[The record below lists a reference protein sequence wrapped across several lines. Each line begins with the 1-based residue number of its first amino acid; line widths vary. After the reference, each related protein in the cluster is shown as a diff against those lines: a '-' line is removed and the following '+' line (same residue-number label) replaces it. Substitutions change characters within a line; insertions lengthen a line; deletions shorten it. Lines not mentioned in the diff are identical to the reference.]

1 MSTREHS
8 RPAGREPLLYDPDV
22 RTPTHAERA
31 RTLVETAGTGTLC
44 TLAQDMDGHPYG
56 SFVTF
61 GLDAGSPVF
70 LISELAEHTRNLR
83 ADSRSSLLVVEQGT
97 GDPLARGRITIA
109 GKTRVLEKGPD
120 LDTAREEFL
129 RSHPNAAYYLD
140 FKDFH
145 LWRLEVESLRYIGGY
160 GRMSWIEATDW
171 LGAAPDPVAGYAE
184 DITRHMN
191 DDHSEA
197 MVACCRAFTKATDT
211 TTAIMTGVDRYGFEM
226 SATTAAGPRPIR
238 LAFSREVSTLQEIRR
253 EMVALARQA
262 RGETTH

>member
-1 MSTREHS
+1 MSTGEHS

-31 RTLVETAGTGTLC
+31 RTLVEAAGTGTLC

-70 LISELAEHTRNLR
+70 LVSELAEHTRNLR
-83 ADSRSSLLVVEQGT
+83 ADSRSSLLVVEPGT

-109 GKTRVLEKGPD
+109 GETRVLEEGSG
-120 LDTAREEFL
+120 LDTSREAFL
-129 RSHPNAAYYLD
+129 RSHPDAAYYIE

-145 LWRLEVESLRYIGGY
+145 LWRLEVQSLRYIGGY
-160 GRMSWIEATDW
+160 GRMSWVEVADW
-171 LGAAPDPVAGYAE
+171 LGAAPDPIAGHAE
-184 DITRHMN
+184 GIITHMN
-191 DDHSEA
+191 ADHSEA

-211 TTAIMTGVDRYGFEM
+211 TTATMTSVDRYGFEM

-238 LAFSREVSTLQEIRR
+238 LAFSREVSTPQEARR
-253 EMVALARQA
+253 ELVALARQA
-262 RGETTH
+262 RETTP

>member
-1 MSTREHS
+1 MSTRKHS
-8 RPAGREPLLYDPDV
+8 RPAGRESLLYDPNV

-31 RTLVETAGTGTLC
+31 RTLAANAGTGTLC
-44 TLAQDMDGHPYG
+44 TLAQDMDGYPYG

-109 GKTRVLEKGPD
+109 GKIRVLERRPD
-120 LDTAREEFL
+120 LDTAREAFL
-129 RSHPNAAYYLD
+129 RFHSNAAYYID

-145 LWRLEVESLRYIGGY
+145 LWRQEVQSLRYIGGY
-160 GRMSWIEATDW
+160 GRMSWIEAADW
-171 LGAAPDPVAGYAE
+171 FDAVPDPIAGYAE
-184 DITRHMN
+184 DIIRHMN
-191 DDHSEA
+191 IDHSET
-197 MVACCRAFTKATDT
+197 MVACCRAFTEATDT

-238 LAFSREVSTLQEIRR
+238 LAFSREVRTPQEVRQ
-253 EMVALARQA
+253 EMVAMTRQV
-262 RGETTH
+262 RGNTTH